1 MVELDRFSRRIEPDI
16 PAGLQPATSKPG
28 RTLQKGSPGRREREP
43 EQRLGAVELR
53 IGDRPAELGF
63 FTDRADDVRI
73 ELADVGG
80 GKEPRISRWTHL
92 IVIFAAHVDHGD
104 VADTVGRD
112 KLLAHGIR
120 RALAVS
126 ERNQPWPL
134 DRRRPRSS
142 ASSPPDRAR
151 PGWPPST
158 DGRCSAGADRPT
170 WQRSSFK
177 RIAKT
182 SADLAAHGE

>member
-16 PAGLQPATSKPG
+16 PAGLQPATLKPG
-28 RTLQKGSPGRREREP
+28 RTPQKGSPGRREREP
-43 EQRLGAVELR
+43 EQRLGVVELR

-80 GKEPRISRWTHL
+80 VKEPRISRRTHL
-92 IVIFAAHVDHGD
+92 IVIFAAHD

-134 DRRRPRSS
+134 DRRRPRSPVRVRHQIEFGL
-142 ASSPPDRAR
+142 AGRHPQ
-151 PGWPPST
+151 T
-158 DGRCSAGADRPT
+158 DGVRRGRIVRHGRDH
-170 WQRSSFK
+170 RSS
-177 RIAKT
+177 
-182 SADLAAHGE
+182 G